1 MENKFFWAEEEIN
14 NIQDDKVQLFSNRE
28 EYKKQMTKFLLGG
41 LRNLGYENT
50 LQSLEKESGIKVPKI
65 FDNEMKKFIKKKKF
79 DSAIGYIK
87 LNENRKKLT
96 DRNVNY
102 INYELLKLKYVN
114 CLINGDVIMGLFLLR
129 NDLKNFPE
137 FFEKEK
143 NNLSKLYLNKSKE
156 DIKSI
161 IKFDFEDENSIE
173 NYINN
178 LEFKILS
185 NLKYEYKDPFE
196 NICKNSISYNLIN
209 CSYHI
214 PGNFHNPQ
222 NPENAQ
228 KALNYSLEQNHKCAL
243 EYMPSKIHQK
253 LEKVFCEIW
262 KIKFSKDCKKIFGS
276 GAKNFFCWEK
286 IPETQNYKMKWTNP
300 SFEGCQI
307 NDWSINEK
315 EDSII
320 LVTSQKQLLIWDI
333 KDGNLK
339 TSVEKAHK
347 DIINTI
353 YVFRDGD
360 KFLTGSVD
368 GFLIVWDSK
377 NYEKLYEIPTR
388 RILSLVVSNDEK
400 EVFIIYGNCRMID
413 KISLSEDREV
423 IKYKEIIERDCI
435 LSSEISPNGLFLLL
449 NIGQVLPELHLWRL
463 SDGKLLNIYTGHS
476 QSRFIIK
483 CGFYTDNIIFSGS
496 EDGFVYFW
504 HINQSN
510 YVKRIKLGKFPIN
523 DVTVGY
529 NPVLKKKCI
538 ATASDDSQI
547 TIIY

>member
-1 MENKFFWAEEEIN
+1 MENKFFWAEEEID
-14 NIQDDKVQLFSNRE
+14 NIKNDKVQLFSNRE

-50 LQSLEKESGIKVPKI
+50 LQSLEKESGIEVPKI
-65 FDNEMKKFIKKKKF
+65 FDNQMKQYIKEKKF
-79 DSAIGYIK
+79 DSAIVYIK
-87 LNENRKKLT
+87 LDENRKNIN
-96 DRNVNY
+96 DRNLNY

-143 NNLSKLYLNKSKE
+143 NCLSKLYLNKSKE
-156 DIKSI
+156 DITNI
-161 IKFDFEDENSIE
+161 IKFDFEDEVSIE
-173 NYINN
+173 NYINS

-185 NLKYEYKDPFE
+185 NFKYEYKDPFE

-209 CSYHI
+209 CDYHI
-214 PGNFHNPQ
+214 PGNFYN
-222 NPENAQ
+222 NDNNNNC
-228 KALNYSLEQNHKCAL
+228 LDYSIEQNHKCLL
-243 EYMPSKIHQK
+243 EYIPNNVFQK

-262 KIKFSKDCKKIFGS
+262 KLKFSKDCKKIFGS
-276 GAKNFFCWEK
+276 GAKSFFCWELN
-286 IPETQNYKMKWTNP
+286 PESQKYKMKWTNP

-307 NDWSINEK
+307 NDWDINEK

-353 YVFRDGD
+353 YVFKDGV

-388 RILSLVVSNDEK
+388 RILSLVVTIDEK
-400 EVFIIYGNCRMID
+400 EVYIIYGNCKMID
-413 KISLSEDREV
+413 KISLNEDREV

-435 LSSEISPNGLFLLL
+435 LSSTISPNGKYLLL
-449 NIGQVLPELHLWRL
+449 NIGQQLPELHLWRL
-463 SDGKLLNIYTGHS
+463 SDGKLLNIYTGHT

-483 CGFYTDNIIFSGS
+483 SGFYTDNIIFSGS
-496 EDGFVYFW
+496 EDGYVYFW
-504 HINQSN
+504 HINQSK